1 LSDQALCSKVFT
13 IAALRHREGAVAIYR
28 IMQQRAFSPEDVSR
42 LSEAY
47 EAALKVL
54 DLPSRA
60 DPVTETVAKRI
71 IEAAERGIT
80 DPAKICAAALKELGI
95 P

>member
-1 LSDQALCSKVFT
+1 
-13 IAALRHREGAVAIYR
+13 VAIYR
-28 IMQQRAFSPEDVSR
+28 IMQQRAFSPEDVWR

-54 DLPSRA
+54 KLPSRT

-80 DPAKICAAALKELGI
+80 DPAKLCAEALKNLDL